1 MNLDINSLYLKAKK
15 GDIDA
20 ENELFLSLSVR
31 FRHFADHRIWNDTDA
46 EEVTQEAL
54 MTISKEY
61 KNLEVKTS
69 FEAWAYKVLDN
80 RILKYIQSR
89 KRKKDKTENVS
100 DRDVTKAAA
109 INPDL
114 DLKRRL
120 IDCLRKLGG
129 INTRYAR
136 ILNLR
141 YQGYDSDE
149 ICARMDI
156 SISNL
161 YTTLSRA
168 RSLLEYCLQTGKI
181 K

>member
-1 MNLDINSLYLKAKK
+1 MDINSLYLLAKN
-15 GDIDA
+15 GDVDA
-20 ENELFLSLSVR
+20 ESELFRFLSVR
-31 FRHFADHRIWNDTDA
+31 FRHFADHRIWNDADA

-61 KNLEVKTS
+61 KELEIKAS

-80 RILKYIQSR
+80 RILKYIQSK
-89 KRKKDKTENVS
+89 KRQKERMERMVKNNAGEMV
-100 DRDVTKAAA
+100 AG
-109 INPDL
+109 NPDL
-114 DLKRRL
+114 DLKRKL
-120 IDCLRKLGG
+120 IDCLRKLGDV
-129 INTRYAR
+129 NARYAR
-136 ILNLR
+136 ILNLH

-149 ICARMDI
+149 ICTRMDI